1 MIGLNSVL
9 KRLIQVLKKSE
20 VKYAVVGAVAGINY
34 GRTRTTIDID
44 LIIDPSGLDLINFN
58 SDLSAQGFASDIE
71 DIKSAINEGSHLT
84 IFDNLSSIWLDILFA
99 NGELETTTLESAV
112 NIKIADFKIKGAS
125 VETYLISKLY
135 FMKDIINEQNSVILE
150 YKDVQD
156 FMAVYVLQKDNL
168 NEIRFL
174 ELIDRFRLR
183 KVFDVILD
191 IIRSVRE
198 WK

>member
-1 MIGLNSVL
+1 MIGFNSVL
-9 KRLIQVLKKSE
+9 KRLIQVLDKTGA
-20 VKYAVVGAVAGINY
+20 KYAVIGAIAGINY

-44 LIIDPSGLDLINFN
+44 LIIDPSGLDIINFN
-58 SDLSAQGFASDIE
+58 SVLTSQGFASDLE

-99 NGELETTTLESAV
+99 NGELETVTLESAV

-125 VETYLISKLY
+125 LETYLISKLY
-135 FMKDIINEQNSVILE
+135 FMKDIVNEQNPVILE

-168 NEIRFL
+168 NKKEFM
-174 ELIDRFRLR
+174 ELIDRFGLK
-183 KVFDVILD
+183 KVFEVILD
-191 IIRSVRE
+191 IIKSVRD
-198 WK
+198 WA